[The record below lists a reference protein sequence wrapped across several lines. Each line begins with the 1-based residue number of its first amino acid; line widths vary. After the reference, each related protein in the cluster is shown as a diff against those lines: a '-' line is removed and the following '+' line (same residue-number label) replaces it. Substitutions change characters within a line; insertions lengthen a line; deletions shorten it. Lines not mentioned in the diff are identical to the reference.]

1 MRLRLAVLATL
12 VTTLAAGAVTG
23 IASAAPRHDRGLTI
37 NAVPNPIDAGDG
49 VFIYGQL
56 NTTPVGGQTI
66 VLYHHL
72 AGSGLGYTKV
82 GQTTTDS
89 HGFYEFTR
97 AEGVVMTNRSW
108 FVREQGIHQIH
119 SRTVFERVSALVSLA
134 ASTTTAV
141 TGQPVTF
148 TGMVTPNH
156 AFERVVLQEQDNAG
170 NWRSLK
176 SGRLDGGSNYSI
188 IYRWRFAGDH
198 TVRVL
203 FPSDA
208 RNIAGTANPVT
219 VAVQQKQVPGFTVS
233 SSDQLISYGQSVTIS
248 GVLDQ
253 SSTSTTGEPNTPV
266 TLWARNAYQSQ
277 FTPVADTTTGSD
289 GSYTFAPQVPTFNT
303 VYQVRTTLA
312 PRRHSAAL
320 FEGVQDVL
328 TLTPSSTTSEIG
340 GHVTFTGT
348 VLPDKAGR
356 VIYLQRL
363 GADGNWHSEEV
374 RFVTNAS
381 TFQFG
386 WTFGKAGQYQFRAR
400 ITGDRGNV
408 GGASAPVTITVS
420 PVVSPPTTLP
430 PAS

>member
-12 VTTLAAGAVTG
+12 VTTLAAGAVSSV
-23 IASAAPRHDRGLTI
+23 ANAAPRHNRGLTI
-37 NAVPNPIDAGDG
+37 AAVPNPIDAGDG

-56 NTTPVGGQTI
+56 NATPVGGQTI

-82 GQTTTDS
+82 GQTTTNS

-148 TGMVTPNH
+148 TGSVTPNH
-156 AFERVVLQEQDNAG
+156 PFERVVLQEQGADG
-170 NWRSLK
+170 NWRDLK

-188 IYRWRFAGDH
+188 TYRWRFAGDH

-219 VAVQQKQVPGFTVS
+219 VAVQQKQVPGFTIS

-253 SSTSTTGEPNTPV
+253 SS
-266 TLWARNAYQSQ
+266 
-277 FTPVADTTTGSD
+277 
-289 GSYTFAPQVPTFNT
+289 
-303 VYQVRTTLA
+303 
-312 PRRHSAAL
+312 
-320 FEGVQDVL
+320 
-328 TLTPSSTTSEIG
+328 SSTTRRGE
-340 GHVTFTGT
+340 H
-348 VLPDKAGR
+348 AGDA
-356 VIYLQRL
+356 V
-363 GADGNWHSEEV
+363 GADRLSESVHSGCRHDHGFGRQLHV
-374 RFVTNAS
+374 RT
-381 TFQFG
+381 
-386 WTFGKAGQYQFRAR
+386 AGADLQHRLP
-400 ITGDRGNV
+400 GPDHPG
-408 GGASAPVTITVS
+408 SAP
-420 PVVSPPTTLP
+420 
-430 PAS
+430 

>member
-12 VTTLAAGAVTG
+12 VTMLAAGAVTSV
-23 IASAAPRHDRGLTI
+23 ANAAPRHNRGLTI
-37 NAVPNPIDAGDG
+37 NAVPNPINAGDG
-49 VFIYGQL
+49 VLIYGQL
-56 NTTPVGGQTI
+56 NVAPVGGQTI

-72 AGSGLGYTKV
+72 AGSFRGYTKV

-89 HGFYEFTR
+89 RGFYEFTR
-97 AEGVVMTNRSW
+97 AEDVVLTNRSW

-134 ASTTTAV
+134 ASTMTAV

-148 TGMVTPNH
+148 TGTVTPNH
-156 AFERVVLQEQDNAG
+156 AFERVVLQEQRADG
-170 NWRSLK
+170 NWRDLK
-176 SGRLDGGSNYSI
+176 SGRLDGASNYSI
-188 IYRWRFAGDH
+188 DYRWRFAGDH

-208 RNIAGTANPVT
+208 RNIAGTANPIT
-219 VAVQQKQVPGFTVS
+219 VAVQQKQVPGFTIQ
-233 SSDQLISYGQSVTIS
+233 SSDQLISYGQSVAIS

-253 SSTSTTGEPNTPV
+253 SSSSTTGEANTPV

-277 FTPVADTTTGSD
+277 FTPIADTTTGSD
-289 GSYTFAPQVPTFNT
+289 GSYTFAPQVPSFNT

-320 FEGVQDVL
+320 VEGVQDVL
-328 TLTPSSTTSEIG
+328 TLTPSSTTSEVG
-340 GHVTFTGT
+340 GRVTFTGT
-348 VLPDKAGR
+348 VLPDKAGH

-363 GADGNWHSEEV
+363 GADGNWHNEEV

-381 TFQFG
+381 TFQFA

-420 PVVSPPTTLP
+420 SVVSPPASLP

>member
-12 VTTLAAGAVTG
+12 VTTLTAGAVTS
-23 IASAAPRHDRGLTI
+23 IASAAPAHNRGLTI

-49 VFIYGQL
+49 VLIYGQL
-56 NTTPVGGQTI
+56 NATPVGGQTI
-66 VLYHHL
+66 VLYHHV
-72 AGSGLGYTKV
+72 AGSFRGYTKV
-82 GQTTTDS
+82 GQTTTASD
-89 HGFYEFTR
+89 GFYEFTR

-148 TGMVTPNH
+148 TGTVTPNH

-170 NWRSLK
+170 NWHDLK
-176 SGRLDGGSNYSI
+176 SGRLDGRSNYSI

-203 FPSDA
+203 FASDA
-208 RNIAGTANPVT
+208 RNIAGTANPLT
-219 VAVQQKQVPGFTVS
+219 VAVQQKQEPGFTIQ

-253 SSTSTTGEPNTPV
+253 TSSSTTGEANTPV

-289 GSYTFAPQVPTFNT
+289 GSYTFAPQVPTYNT

-312 PRRHSAAL
+312 PRRHSATL

-340 GHVTFTGT
+340 GSVTFTGT
-348 VLPDKAGR
+348 VLPDKAGH

-363 GADGNWHSEEV
+363 GADGNWHNEEV

-386 WTFGKAGQYQFRAR
+386 WTFGKAGTYQFRAR

-408 GGASAPVTITVS
+408 GGASTPVTITVS
-420 PVVSPPTTLP
+420 PAVAPPTSLP